1 MEALSLDGGFAQPV
15 LEAQTAFRAIMDALA
30 NPGTGRR
37 LGDAPGAPD
46 GLPLGLAAVALTLCD
61 HDSPLWL
68 DASLAER
75 EAVVAWLRFH
85 TGAPLVTDPAS
96 ADFALAADASALPP
110 LDRFALGSDQ
120 YPDRSATIVLAVP
133 SLSDGPPWTFRGPG
147 IRDTVTVAPQGL
159 PPDFAAQWSA
169 NRALFP
175 RGIDL
180 LLVSGADIVG
190 LPRTGRL
197 VEA

>member
-1 MEALSLDGGFAQPV
+1 
-15 LEAQTAFRAIMDALA
+15 
-30 NPGTGRR
+30 
-37 LGDAPGAPD
+37 
-46 GLPLGLAAVALTLCD
+46 
-61 HDSPLWL
+61 
-68 DASLAER
+68 
-75 EAVVAWLRFH
+75 
-85 TGAPLVTDPAS
+85 
-96 ADFALAADASALPP
+96 
-110 LDRFALGSDQ
+110 
-120 YPDRSATIVLAVP
+120 
-133 SLSDGPPWTFRGPG
+133 
-147 IRDTVTVAPQGL
+147 L